1 MELIRYL
8 LYPTSQMKTMKR
20 SSIALLTALAFYSC
34 GEDEKPVIDMEYPE
48 VVVTEQSFPL
58 QCSVLERGT
67 TVQFKALFT
76 DNVELG
82 GFSLDIHHNFDH
94 HTHSTEVQECN
105 LDSKKSP
112 VNPLLFIQTY
122 PIPTG
127 LKEYQGTAEIAIP
140 ADIDPGDY
148 HFMIRVTDKEGWQT
162 IQGLSIKIE

>member
-1 MELIRYL
+1 MKKWLLIL
-8 LYPTSQMKTMKR
+8 VSGF
-20 SSIALLTALAFYSC
+20 ALSSC
-34 GEDEKPVIDMEYPE
+34 GEDEKPVIDMGYPE

-67 TVQFKALFT
+67 TVEFKALFT

-82 GFSLDIHHNFDH
+82 SFSLDIHHNFDH
-94 HTHSTEVQECN
+94 HTHSTEVLQCT
-105 LDSKKSP
+105 LDAKKTAQ
-112 VNPLLFIQTY
+112 NPLLFVQTY

-127 LKEYQGTAEIAIP
+127 LKEYEGNAELEIP

-162 IQGLSIKIE
+162 IQGLSIKIR